1 MRRCIGLDVHREF
14 AQVAIWEDGIVRHI
28 GQISATP
35 EALRLFADSLAP
47 SDEVAI
53 EATANTHAIARLL
66 ERHVARVVV
75 SNPQKTRAIAEARV
89 KTDKVDAEVLAQLL
103 AADYLPAVWLPDDET
118 HALRRQVA
126 RRAHIVR
133 QRTRLKNQVQSI
145 LHRNLVPRCPAADLF
160 GRKGRTWLCEQ
171 ELPDDERR
179 TVEAL
184 LRQLD
189 FHGEELRI
197 VDAELGRVALRS
209 DEVKRLMTIPGVDA
223 TVALSIVAAVG
234 DFSRFSSPQK
244 LVSYLGLNPRVRQ
257 SGGQP
262 ASHGRITKQG
272 RAHARGMLV
281 EAAWVAAKIHRPLAR
296 LLRARARPARDAGGG
311 GGDGAQARRALL
323 APDHARRGLRLPAPL
338 ADREEAAGARV
349 ARRHA
354 LAPRPEG
361 QGRRLLAEGDPPARG
376 RARRAGRA
384 GLSPARRRLAS
395 EGAGEEGR
403 GRRQRGATLEALCG
417 ASCAAGLIAPCP
429 ALRSWVDHARAQ
441 PNADHDPTQTASP
454 PRRGST
460 DPEFARSE
468 RAGAKPSP
476 QEAI

>member
-1 MRRCIGLDVHREF
+1 LRSQRTGSSATSARSARPRRRCG
-14 AQVAIWEDGIVRHI
+14 
-28 GQISATP
+28 
-35 EALRLFADSLAP
+35 LFADSLAP

-223 TVALSIVAAVG
+223 TVALSIAAAVG

-244 LVSYLGLNPRVRQ
+244 LVSYLGLNPRVLGFAPAHSDRAN
-257 SGGQP
+257 SG
-262 ASHGRITKQG
+262 
-272 RAHARGMLV
+272 
-281 EAAWVAAKIHRPLAR
+281 
-296 LLRARARPARDAGGG
+296 LRAPTVTDCMVEIERTDSSLGS
-311 GGDGAQARRALL
+311 RRRSPV
-323 APDHARRGLRLPAPL
+323 APPS
-338 ADREEAAGARV
+338 
-349 ARRHA
+349 
-354 LAPRPEG
+354 
-361 QGRRLLAEGDPPARG
+361 PP
-376 RARRAGRA
+376 RARR
-384 GLSPARRRLAS
+384 PRRRP
-395 EGAGEEGR
+395 
-403 GRRQRGATLEALCG
+403 AT
-417 ASCAAGLIAPCP
+417 SAP
-429 ALRSWVDHARAQ
+429 
-441 PNADHDPTQTASP
+441 
-454 PRRGST
+454 
-460 DPEFARSE
+460 
-468 RAGAKPSP
+468 
-476 QEAI
+476 

>member
-14 AQVAIWEDGIVRHI
+14 AQVAVWEDGRVRHV
-28 GQISATP
+28 GQIGTTP
-35 EALRLFADSLAP
+35 EALRVFADSLAP

-53 EATANTHAIARLL
+53 EATCNTHAIARLL
-66 ERHVARVVV
+66 GARVARVVV
-75 SNPQKTRAIAEARV
+75 SNPQKTRAIAEAKV

-160 GRKGRTWLCEQ
+160 GRKGRAWLGGQ
-171 ELPDDERR
+171 ELPADERR
-179 TVEAL
+179 AVEAL

-189 FHGEELRI
+189 FHGEELRLI
-197 VDAELGRVALRS
+197 DAELGRVALAS

-234 DFSRFSSPQK
+234 DFARFSSPQK

-281 EAAWVAAKIHRPLAR
+281 EAAWVAVKIPGP
-296 LLRARARPARDAGGG
+296 LRAFFKRVG
-311 GGDGAQARRALL
+311 
-323 APDHARRGLRLPAPL
+323 ARRGMQIAVVAAARKLAVLCWHLVTRGEDYAFQRPSLTEKKLRALELRAGMPSRRGQKGKASAYSLKEVRRRERELAEQAEQTYRQLVADWQAKAPA
-338 ADREEAAGARV
+338 ARKGVAAANGARLSRPSTGQA
-349 ARRHA
+349 AR
-354 LAPRPEG
+354 
-361 QGRRLLAEGDPPARG
+361 QG
-376 RARRAGRA
+376 
-384 GLSPARRRLAS
+384 S
-395 EGAGEEGR
+395 
-403 GRRQRGATLEALCG
+403 
-417 ASCAAGLIAPCP
+417 
-429 ALRSWVDHARAQ
+429 
-441 PNADHDPTQTASP
+441 
-454 PRRGST
+454 
-460 DPEFARSE
+460 
-468 RAGAKPSP
+468 
-476 QEAI
+476 